1 MAVSIKNGDAIAD
14 AIETADDAPRG
25 SMPGPPT
32 GYSSELERVE
42 IELLLEGVFRQYGF
56 DFRSYAYAS
65 IRRRLWKR
73 VEAEQLTNISE
84 LQARVLHD
92 QDAMERLLLDLSVNV
107 TAMYRDPQFYV
118 MYRSTVIP
126 LLRTY
131 PFIRIWHAGC
141 STGEEVYSMAILLE
155 EAGLYD
161 RARIYATDINEVVL
175 QQARRGIFP
184 LDRMQE
190 YTENY
195 IKAGGTRSFSEYYT
209 AKYDGALFD
218 QRLVRNVVFAQHNLV
233 TDRGFSEFNVIFCR
247 NVLIYFD
254 KELQNR
260 VHSLFYD
267 SLVRLGVLCLGS
279 KESLKFSRYES
290 CYERLDTT
298 EKVYRKVR

>member
-1 MAVSIKNGDAIAD
+1 MALPLSDTPLTTPPPVIPEEKSQRN
-14 AIETADDAPRG
+14 
-25 SMPGPPT
+25 MPGPPP
-32 GYSSELERVE
+32 GYDPELERLEV
-42 IELLLEGVFRQYGF
+42 ELLLEGVFRHYGF

-65 IRRRLWKR
+65 MRRRLWKR
-73 VEAEQLTNISE
+73 VEAEGRGNLSD
-84 LQARVLHD
+84 LQSLVLHD

-107 TAMYRDPQFYV
+107 TSMFRDPLFYV
-118 MYRSTVIP
+118 AFRQHVIP

-131 PFIRIWHAGC
+131 PFIRLWHAGC
-141 STGEEVYSMAILLE
+141 STGEEVYSIAILLE

-161 RARIYATDINEVVL
+161 RARIYATDINDVVL

-195 IKAGGTRSFSEYYT
+195 IRAGGSRSFSEYYT

-218 QRLVRNVVFAQHNLV
+218 NRLTRNVVFAQHNLV
-233 TDRGFSEFNVIFCR
+233 TDRSFAEFNVIFCR

-260 VHSLFYD
+260 VHALFYE
-267 SLVRLGVLCLGS
+267 SLVRFGVLCLGS
-279 KESLKFSRYES
+279 KESLKFSKYEP
-290 CYERLDTT
+290 CYERMDAS
-298 EKVYRKVR
+298 EKIYRKVS